1 MGGIK
6 NTFSKFLTNKT
17 TVTILGVILGLGVL
31 VGFYT
36 YRVKNQVNPVKVPV
50 AKREILATEE
60 ITKDDYFFYIYT
72 FKNGNKFITY
82 MSIKNLINND
92 VLQNLYGNKT
102 TDKEQALSYNEKLK
116 NDVINNTLDYIFKNI
131 IVDINNNID
140 KLKKKYEELT
150 SIS

>member
-1 MGGIK
+1 MGGIKMGGIK

-60 ITKDDYFFYIYT
+60 ITKDDIEYIRVSS
-72 FKNGNKFITY
+72 KFLMKYQKDIQF
-82 MSIKNLINND
+82 IN
-92 VLQNLYGNKT
+92 YK
-102 TDKEQALSYNEKLK
+102 
-116 NDVINNTLDYIFKNI
+116 
-131 IVDINNNID
+131 
-140 KLKKKYEELT
+140 
-150 SIS
+150 